1 MMPTRDDLRRSV
13 MPILRGSGV
22 GSLLGALPGTGPSI
36 STFLAY
42 GWEKQI
48 AKQPERFGNGAI
60 EGIAAPESA
69 NNAAVQTAFIP
80 TMTLGIPATPTMAIL
95 LAAIMIHGLTP
106 VPHLMTEH
114 PDLFLG
120 LLASFWIGN
129 LMLLVINIPLIG
141 LWVSIL
147 NIPYKLDRKSTRLNS
162 SH

>member
-69 NNAAVQTAFIP
+69 TNAAFQIGLPHVCTPVTTAHLVCRLLREN
-80 TMTLGIPATPTMAIL
+80 TTPT
-95 LAAIMIHGLTP
+95 
-106 VPHLMTEH
+106 
-114 PDLFLG
+114 
-120 LLASFWIGN
+120 
-129 LMLLVINIPLIG
+129 
-141 LWVSIL
+141 
-147 NIPYKLDRKSTRLNS
+147 
-162 SH
+162 